1 MQLAFT
7 PDQQRFQDEVREF
20 LGARLPVTV
29 AAKVARGA
37 SVDPEE
43 TRDWHRTL
51 AAQGWAAPAWPAEY
65 GGTGWNLVQRHIF
78 DVECRRAQAPY
89 LSAFGITM
97 VGPAIARYGSAAQ
110 KAEHLPLIL
119 NADRNWC
126 QGYSEPGAG
135 SDLASVATRAERD
148 GDDYIVNGSK
158 IWTSAAELADW
169 IFCLVRT
176 NPDVQQQKGISFLL
190 LDIKSPGVT
199 VEPLYAFNGK
209 RLWNQVFF
217 DNVRVP
223 TANRLGDEDRG
234 WTVAKS
240 LLGDERLMVSRV
252 AENKR
257 ILGIARQVLA
267 EEPAGSEAL
276 AELDDYRR
284 KVDEL
289 EVRLQALEMTSLRLL
304 LEADAGGQVGAEPS
318 MLKLKGSELVQA
330 MDELLFDAV
339 GHWALPLDRASQ
351 ARATAPETTAI
362 LAGPE
367 HAEYVASGRYH
378 HRGYTIAGGSSEVQH
393 NIIAKA
399 VLGL

>member
-1 MQLAFT
+1 MQLSLT
-7 PDQQRFQDEVREF
+7 PEQQGLQDEIRSF
-20 LGARLPVTV
+20 LQANLPASV
-29 AAKVARGA
+29 AAKVARGEGISA
-37 SVDPEE
+37 AE
-43 TRDWHRTL
+43 TRDWHKVL
-51 AAQGWAAPAWPAEY
+51 AAKGWAAPAWPVEY

-89 LSAFGITM
+89 LSGFGITM
-97 VGPAIARYGSAAQ
+97 VGPAIAKYGSAEQ
-110 KAEHLPLIL
+110 KAEHLPKIL
-119 NADRNWC
+119 NAERNWC

-199 VEPLYAFNGK
+199 IEPLYAFNGK

-223 TANRLGDEDRG
+223 TANRLGAEDRG

-257 ILGIARQVLA
+257 ILGIAQQVLKA
-267 EEPAGSEAL
+267 ESDAGEAL
-276 AELDDYRR
+276 NALAYYRR
-284 KVDEL
+284 QVDEL
-289 EVRLQALEMTSLRLL
+289 DVRLQALEMTSLRLL
-304 LEADAGGQVGAEPS
+304 SEADAGGQVGAEPS

-330 MDELLFDAV
+330 MDELLFEAV
-339 GHWALPLDRASQ
+339 GHWALPLDC
-351 ARATAPETTAI
+351 ATQER
-362 LAGPE
+362 LGGSSVQVGPA
-367 HAEYVASGRYH
+367 HTGYVASGRYH

>member
-7 PDQQRFQDEVREF
+7 SDQQRFQNEVREF
-20 LGARLPVTV
+20 LSANLPPEI

-37 SVDPEE
+37 GVSQDE
-43 TRDWHRTL
+43 TRAWHKTL
-51 AAQGWAAPAWPAEY
+51 AERGWAAPAWPAEY

-97 VGPAIARYGSAAQ
+97 VGPAIARYGSDQQ

-119 NADRNWC
+119 NADRSWC

-199 VEPLYAFNGK
+199 IEPLYAFNGK

-223 TANRLGDEDRG
+223 TANRLGAEDRG

-257 ILGIARQVLA
+257 ILGVARDMLA
-267 EEPAGSEAL
+267 VEQAGDKAL
-276 AELDDYRR
+276 AEMDYYRR
-284 KVDEL
+284 QVDAL

-304 LEADAGGQVGAEPS
+304 LEADAGGKVGAEPS

-330 MDELLFDAV
+330 MDELLFEAV

-351 ARATAPETTAI
+351 ARVSAEV